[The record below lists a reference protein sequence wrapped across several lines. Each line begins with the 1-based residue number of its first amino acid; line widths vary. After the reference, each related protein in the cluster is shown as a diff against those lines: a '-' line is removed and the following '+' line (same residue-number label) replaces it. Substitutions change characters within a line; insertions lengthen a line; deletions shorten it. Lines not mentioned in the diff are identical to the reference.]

1 MGALP
6 AQPLLRVVLRPHVV
20 GRERV
25 DDPRIVGLEVIGDL
39 GPGADPDP
47 VGLRDAAVLKQGTRR
62 RLLVGPYTLLERAA
76 QLGMVRLAHEVVAL
90 VVEGGIEEE
99 AVVLE
104 VEVLVVLADPALAK
118 REQLLTLGQRAHR
131 HGPLFEGNRHL
142 VSRLGVLYG
151 FTGSARGPWA
161 PSDPVEGVESRESAH
176 KCQICDR
183 CCKTGR
189 ATLKTGRIWLSACV
203 SGVPE
208 AAAAGRLDSHPVA
221 GLKRAGGLR
230 RQLLAVEQI
239 APRRAVGAAVT
250 APRPMPTALGDQ
262 REAHRR
268 QRLELAHDP
277 LAAAVRALA
286 AAAATD

>member
-104 VEVLVVLADPALAK
+104 VEMLLVLADPALAK

-131 HGPLFEGNRHL
+131 HGPLFEGNRH
-142 VSRLGVLYG
+142 VVGRLG
-151 FTGSARGPWA
+151 GSLRIHRVGMWA
-161 PSDPVEGVESRESAH
+161 PGPLRTRSRA
-176 KCQICDR
+176 
-183 CCKTGR
+183 
-189 ATLKTGRIWLSACV
+189 
-203 SGVPE
+203 SGLEKALTNAKFVI
-208 AAAAGRLDSHPVA
+208 DVA
-221 GLKRAGGLR
+221 RPA
-230 RQLLAVEQI
+230 E
-239 APRRAVGAAVT
+239 PR
-250 APRPMPTALGDQ
+250 
-262 REAHRR
+262 
-268 QRLELAHDP
+268 
-277 LAAAVRALA
+277 
-286 AAAATD
+286 